1 METSI
6 VQSKISMKKYLFLA
20 SLLLILATTLKSQ
33 TLTYSGIVMDSG
45 YLIPMPGVLV
55 KLQKGRDTGVMQ
67 TYTNPDGQ
75 FQFNNLEQGLYTL
88 KINTNGFTE
97 KRQFV
102 RLMENKN
109 DIIFLNPEAKLI
121 EKVILKT
128 EVAITMKGDTT
139 QFNADSFKTQGNA
152 TAEDLI
158 KKLPGVTT
166 ENGEVKAQGEKV
178 QRVLIDGKP
187 YFGDDPK
194 AALKN
199 IAAEAVDKVQV
210 YDGKSEK
217 ATFSGFDDGETIKT
231 INIITKPNMRNGLYG
246 KVNGGIGTNG
256 YYQSGLNLNKTSSK
270 SRISVIGQSNN
281 VNQQNFSLQDVLGL
295 MGSSGGNMRGNPSG
309 KSGRPMTYPGNP
321 VNDFFVD
328 NQNGVSTTNAAGVN
342 YASVVNKKLSLSASY
357 FVNNLSTSNLQ
368 NTNRT
373 SFGGNQGDQVYTEN
387 ADALSKSLTHR
398 FNGRLEYT
406 MDSANKLVYVPT
418 ISFQNVSSNAAIN
431 ANTSANNA
439 LLNSILSQTVKKNT
453 GYSIKNSATYS
464 HRFKK
469 EGKTITL
476 QGTVNLAPNSGTT
489 NLNSLNTYYL
499 ASTNIDTLNQ
509 LTDIEAS
516 GNTYKGELSY
526 TSLLTK
532 KAQLEL
538 SGEYGYNKNNSERV
552 NYGFSEINNQYN
564 VLDTLLSSKFDNIT
578 QTTEIGARIRHNSE
592 KLSYSY
598 GAAVQ
603 QNILNNDQVFPTSA
617 KNTATFYAF
626 VPRLFMRYKPTK
638 YKQFFT
644 FYRIRPNVPSV
655 SQLQDVVNNTN
666 PLNLSSGNPYL
677 KQENRH
683 FMLGRYSNMDPFS
696 GKSFFVFGLIQA
708 ANSYIGN
715 ETTIA
720 FAPTTTKEGIVLQ
733 RGAQYTRPTNLSG
746 YYTGTASVSMGRK
759 IKKLKSNLNTTL
771 GFNGS
776 RTPSL
781 INNQKNINSNLA
793 LNASVN
799 LTSNISDKID
809 FNVGI
814 AATQTWVSNNLQ
826 TSLNYNYIAPSANGK
841 AFWMFYKNWFA
852 ETEINYTLYRGLS
865 QGYNPNIL
873 LINPALG
880 YRSTKNVWEIKLYA
894 FDVLNQ
900 NKAIAR
906 NVGETYVEDIS
917 SLVIQRY
924 AMIQVLYNIR
934 KFAKKDGPVFQA
946 EDPLERRK

>member
-1 METSI
+1 
-6 VQSKISMKKYLFLA
+6 MKKYI
-20 SLLLILATTLKSQ
+20 ILTTLLFILTTIVKSQ
-33 TLTYSGIVMDSG
+33 NITYSGVVIDSG
-45 YLIPMPGVLV
+45 FSIPMPGVLIT
-55 KLQKGRDTGVMQ
+55 LNKGRDTNNIQ
-67 TYTNPDGQ
+67 SYTNTNGQ
-75 FQFNNLEQGLYTL
+75 FAFSNLEVGMYTL
-88 KINTNGFTE
+88 KINTKGFEE
-97 KRQFV
+97 KKQFI
-102 RLMENKN
+102 RLMSNRN
-109 DIIFLNPEAKLI
+109 DSVFLNPEAKLI
-121 EKVILKT
+121 EKVTLKT

-152 TAEDLI
+152 SAEDLI

-178 QRVLIDGKP
+178 QRVLVDGKP
-187 YFGDDPK
+187 FFGDDPK

-270 SRISVIGQSNN
+270 SRLSVIGQSNN
-281 VNQQNFSLQDVLGL
+281 VNQQNFSLQDILGL
-295 MGSSGGNMRGNPSG
+295 MGSSGGNMRGSPNG
-309 KSGRPMTYPGNP
+309 KNGRPMTYPGNP

-342 YASVVNKKLSLSASY
+342 YASVVNEKLSLSASY
-357 FVNNLSTSNLQ
+357 FVNNLNTVNLQ

-373 SFGGNQGDQVYTEN
+373 SFGGDRGDQIYTEN
-387 ADALSKSLTHR
+387 SNSLSKSLTHR
-398 FNGRLEYT
+398 LNARLEYT
-406 MDSANKLVYVPT
+406 IDSSNKLVYVPT
-418 ISFQNVSSNAAIN
+418 ISFQNVNSNVDFN
-431 ANTSANNA
+431 ANTQTDNV
-439 LLNSILSQTVKKNT
+439 LLNTILTQTIKKNN
-453 GYSIKNSATYS
+453 GYSIKNAVTYS
-464 HRFKK
+464 HKFKK
-469 EGKTITL
+469 QGKTIVF

-489 NLNSLNTYYL
+489 NLNSLNTYFL
-499 ASTNIDTLNQ
+499 GTTNIDTLNQ
-509 LTDIEAS
+509 LTDIESS

-526 TSLLTK
+526 TTLLTK

-538 SGEYGYNKNNSERV
+538 SGEYGYTKNYSQRV
-552 NYGFSEINNQYN
+552 NYGYSEANNEYS

-578 QTTEIGARIRHNSE
+578 QTTEFGARIRHNNE

-603 QNILNNDQVFPTSA
+603 QNILNNDQVFPTTA

-626 VPRLFMRYKPTK
+626 VPRLFVRYKPTK
-638 YKQFFT
+638 YKQLFS
-644 FYRIRPNVPSV
+644 FYRVRPNVPSV
-655 SQLQDVVNNTN
+655 AQLQDVVNNTN

-683 FMLGRYSNMDPFS
+683 FLLGRYSNMDPFS
-696 GKSFFVFGLIQA
+696 GKSLFVFGMIQA
-708 ANSYIGN
+708 ANNYIGN

-720 FAPTTTKEGIVLQ
+720 FAPTVTKEGISLQ

-746 YYTGTASVSMGRK
+746 YLMGNASVSIGRK

-781 INNQKNINSNLA
+781 INDQKNINSNVA
-793 LNASVN
+793 LNAGVN

-809 FNVGI
+809 FNIGV

-841 AFWMFYKNWFA
+841 IFWMFYKNWFS
-852 ETEINYTLYRGLS
+852 ETEVIFTAYRGLS

-873 LINPALG
+873 LFNPALG
-880 YRSTKNVWEIKLYA
+880 YRSAKNVWEIKLYA

-906 NVGETYVEDIS
+906 NVGETYVEDVR

-924 AMIQVLYNIR
+924 AMVQVLYNIR
-934 KFAKKDGPVFQA
+934 KFSKKDGPVFQA
-946 EDPLERRK
+946 EDPLERRR